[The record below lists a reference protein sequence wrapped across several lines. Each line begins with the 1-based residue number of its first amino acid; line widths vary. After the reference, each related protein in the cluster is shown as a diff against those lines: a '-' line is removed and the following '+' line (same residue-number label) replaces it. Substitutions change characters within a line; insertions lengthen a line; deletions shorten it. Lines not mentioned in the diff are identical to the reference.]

1 MITKKENNIN
11 LRNMSAHLEEKERVI
26 MKRKIEF
33 LELQISEGGKREANL
48 RRENDQLKK
57 SLDDLARDKQNVRCG

>member
-33 LELQISEGGKREANL
+33 LELQIAEGGKREANL

>member
-11 LRNMSAHLEEKERVI
+11 LRNMSAQLEQKERAI

-33 LELQISEGGKREANL
+33 LELQIAEGAKREVTL
-48 RRENDQLKK
+48 RRDNDQLKK
-57 SLDDLARDKQNVRCG
+57 AL